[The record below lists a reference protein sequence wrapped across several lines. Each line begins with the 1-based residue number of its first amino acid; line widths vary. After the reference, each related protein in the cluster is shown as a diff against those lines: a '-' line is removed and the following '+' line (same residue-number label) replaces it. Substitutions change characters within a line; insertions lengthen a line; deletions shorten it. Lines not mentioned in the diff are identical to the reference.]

1 MSTMSMAPEG
11 GGMDM
16 AHMAEHR
23 VYVPASVILPRT
35 RVEIALLAPNVIPS
49 DVARAVLA
57 KLEAAASVFD
67 DAARLVEPMLRGT
80 LSARSLFERRVA
92 VIQEMSR
99 PATDANYWS
108 LAEGDRLTVPAVSLA
123 PFADVLLGCSYLEAC
138 GSEPDE
144 GRLPAIEAAYRAI
157 AEHAT
162 LALAL
167 ARKVRVDDRPNALVD
182 EVLRGFAASGS
193 VHGQVAVTGI
203 ARTGASPGKRS
214 CVAALRSSAPAVL
227 GKCSVA
233 NPIVSSA
240 PRGEPN
246 AIAGGMRGFRA
257 NEGRAPTGREVF
269 RADTR
274 GGQLDIRRWAKWWSS
289 QVR

>member
-1 MSTMSMAPEG
+1 
-11 GGMDM
+11 MDM

-80 LSARSLFERRVA
+80 LSARSRLRAAGGGNSGDVAACDRRQLLVLGRGRPVDWCRLYRLRRLLMSCSA
-92 VIQEMSR
+92 VPTSR
-99 PATDANYWS
+99 PAARSQTK
-108 LAEGDRLTVPAVSLA
+108 
-123 PFADVLLGCSYLEAC
+123 
-138 GSEPDE
+138 
-144 GRLPAIEAAYRAI
+144 GRLPAIEAAHRAI

-182 EVLRGFAASGS
+182 EVS
-193 VHGQVAVTGI
+193 
-203 ARTGASPGKRS
+203 ARFR
-214 CVAALRSSAPAVL
+214 CFR
-227 GKCSVA
+227 
-233 NPIVSSA
+233 IR
-240 PRGEPN
+240 PR
-246 AIAGGMRGFRA
+246 AGGGDGDRTDG
-257 NEGRAPTGREVF
+257 GRPPASDPASRPC
-269 RADTR
+269 D
-274 GGQLDIRRWAKWWSS
+274 RRRRRCLASVPS
-289 QVR
+289 PIQS